1 MLSPR
6 AGEGVS
12 QKENKSEGGGG
23 LNGCI
28 TLIAKEEILGCA
40 ARKFLFFVLF
50 FRGGEFCHFEWFL
63 RKIGPSVVFVAHR

>member
-12 QKENKSEGGGG
+12 RKENKSEGGGG

-40 ARKFLFFVLF
+40 ARKFLFLSF
-50 FRGGEFCHFEWFL
+50 FQGGEFCHFEWFL
-63 RKIGPSVVFVAHR
+63 RKTGPCVVFVAHS

>member
-12 QKENKSEGGGG
+12 RKENKSEGGGG

-40 ARKFLFFVLF
+40 ARKFLFLSF
-50 FRGGEFCHFEWFL
+50 FSGGGNFGISSGF
-63 RKIGPSVVFVAHR
+63 

>member
-40 ARKFLFFVLF
+40 ARKFLFLSF
-50 FRGGEFCHFEWFL
+50 FSGGRILPF
-63 RKIGPSVVFVAHR
+63 RVVFKENWPVRCFCCP